1 MYHQHWQKKR
11 EEDFVYNFINLCHLF
26 WGSKNGVFF
35 IKCVDTTIKK
45 ESKTYLL
52 QFKSFIE
59 YLSFSTISRVSEEF
73 LEVIVVG
80 LVSHEE
86 SHYPVQFAQ

>member
-1 MYHQHWQKKR
+1 MFTTLLIYAIYFGVR
-11 EEDFVYNFINLCHLF
+11 RMD
-26 WGSKNGVFF
+26 VFF